1 MIASFKTEGAE
12 DIFNGKNTKA
22 ARKSCPESLWKIA
35 ARKFDQ
41 LDSVTTLD
49 ELRIPPGNRLELL
62 AGDRTGQHSIRINER
77 YRICFT
83 WSQSGPEQVEIVD
96 YH

>member
-12 DIFNGKNTKA
+12 DIFKGKNTKRHA
-22 ARKSCPESLWKIA
+22 KTCPESLWKIA
-35 ARKFDQ
+35 ARRFDR

-49 ELRIPPGNRLELL
+49 ELRITPGNRLELL
-62 AGDRTGQHSIRINER
+62 AGDRAGQLSIRINEQ

-83 WSQSGPEQVEIVD
+83 
-96 YH
+96 